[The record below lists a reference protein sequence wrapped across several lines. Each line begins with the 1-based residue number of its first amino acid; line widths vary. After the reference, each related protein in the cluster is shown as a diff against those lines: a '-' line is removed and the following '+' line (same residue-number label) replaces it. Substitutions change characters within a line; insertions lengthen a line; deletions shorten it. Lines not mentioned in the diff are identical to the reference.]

1 MTPQQAADEQR
12 KDQCRDRHVQ
22 PVALHTPDLCVVVTE
37 DQEVCR
43 RVSDMR
49 KECGSPGEDDGRR
62 GEHPNP
68 EESPDEL
75 LDAVIA
81 PHWLGDFSSRLANNV
96 VAMIRAI
103 NA

>member
-1 MTPQQAADEQR
+1 
-12 KDQCRDRHVQ
+12 
-22 PVALHTPDLCVVVTE
+22 
-37 DQEVCR
+37 
-43 RVSDMR
+43 MR

-81 PHWLGDFSSRLANNV
+81 PHWLGDSSSRLANNV